1 MRGWRPGSNGAR
13 WRGFVTKHR
22 CAGLPLHGTQSNRLI
37 FMATP
42 PIRPWEDVTRKQPT
56 DGRAKQFWR
65 RVTEGMEL
73 NQLWSQFRKDAHSS
87 YRLYSQEVDPTR
99 IAGASRSHHFW
110 GIARQFFWA
119 IVEKLT
125 PARRVLLLIA
135 LALVIVPG
143 GEWTVTTRSHEVKIF
158 ALDFHFYGGL
168 LMFVLL
174 ILEVADRVV
183 MKRDLQIAKE
193 IQAWLLP
200 SQPPAVPGMEIAFAT
215 RPANTV
221 AGDYYDVFASA
232 EPGSN
237 TFLVAVAD
245 VAGKSVPAAMLM
257 ATFQASLKTLSSTH
271 GPLTELVSRMNRY
284 ACSNS
289 QRGRRFTTAF
299 IAEYEPASRRLTYV
313 NAGHNNPIL
322 RRRSGAIDRLDAG
335 GVPLG
340 VLEDATY
347 ESGER
352 VLEPGD
358 WLAIFTDGVI
368 EAENTQQQEYGEARL
383 IAMLQS
389 GAVTTPEV
397 LLNSILTDLD
407 RFAGNAPQHDDVT
420 CVLMRA
426 V

>member
-1 MRGWRPGSNGAR
+1 MAR
-13 WRGFVTKHR
+13 
-22 CAGLPLHGTQSNRLI
+22 AS
-37 FMATP
+37 
-42 PIRPWEDVTRKQPT
+42 IRTREKVTRKAPFNL
-56 DGRAKQFWR
+56 RAKQFWQ
-65 RVTEGMEL
+65 RVTEGIEL
-73 NQLWSQFRKDAHSS
+73 SQLWSQFRKDAHSS

-99 IAGASRSHHFW
+99 IEGVSRRHHFFHV
-110 GIARQFFWA
+110 ASQFFWA

-135 LALVIVPG
+135 LVLVIVPG
-143 GEWTVTTRSHEVKIF
+143 GEWTWTTRSHEVKIF
-158 ALDFHFYGGL
+158 AIDSHFYGGL

-200 SQPPAVPGMEIAFAT
+200 SQPPDVSGLEIAFAT

-221 AGDYYDVFASA
+221 AGDYYDVFARSSVDSA
-232 EPGSN
+232 KP
-237 TFLVAVAD
+237 TFLIAVAD

-257 ATFQASLKTLSSTH
+257 ATFQASLKTLSSTP

-289 QRGRRFTTAF
+289 QKGRRFTTAF
-299 IAEYEPASRRLTYV
+299 IAEYEPSSRRLAYV
-313 NAGHNNPIL
+313 NAGHNNPVL
-322 RRRSGAIDRLDAG
+322 RRRTGSIERLEAG
-335 GVPLG
+335 GMPLG
-340 VLEDATY
+340 VMEDAAY
-347 ESGER
+347 ESGESI
-352 VLEPGD
+352 LQPGD

-383 IAMLQS
+383 MGMLHS
-389 GAVTTPEV
+389 GVMMTPDM
-397 LLNSILTDLD
+397 LLESILTDLD

-420 CVLMRA
+420 CVLIRT

>member
-1 MRGWRPGSNGAR
+1 
-13 WRGFVTKHR
+13 
-22 CAGLPLHGTQSNRLI
+22 
-37 FMATP
+37 MATP
-42 PIRPWEDVTRKQPT
+42 PLHPWEKVPSQRPST
-56 DGRAKQFWR
+56 GRAKQFWQ

-87 YRLYSQEVDPTR
+87 YRLYSQDVDPTR
-99 IAGASRSHHFW
+99 IEGASHSHHFF
-110 GIARQFFWA
+110 GVAKQFFWA

-125 PARRVLLLIA
+125 PARRVLLL
-135 LALVIVPG
+135 LAIVLIIVPG
-143 GEWTVTTRSHEVKIF
+143 GEWTLITKSHEVKVF
-158 ALDFHFYGGL
+158 ALDFHFWGGL

-174 ILEVADRVV
+174 VLEVADRVV

-200 SQPPAVPGMEIAFAT
+200 SQPPSVPGLEIAFAT

-221 AGDYYDVFASA
+221 AGDYYDVFARACA

-237 TFLVAVAD
+237 TFLIAVAD
-245 VAGKSVPAAMLM
+245 VAGKSIPAAMLM

-271 GPLTELVSRMNRY
+271 GPLTELVARMNRY

-299 IAEYEPASRRLTYV
+299 IAEYEPSSRRLIYV
-313 NAGHNNPIL
+313 NAGHNNPVL
-322 RRRSGAIDRLDAG
+322 RRRTGSIERLEAG

-340 VLEDATY
+340 VMEDAIY
-347 ESGER
+347 ESGESI
-352 VLEPGD
+352 LQPGD

-368 EAENTQQQEYGEARL
+368 EAENTQQQEYGEARF
-383 IAMLQS
+383 IGMLHS
-389 GAVTTPEV
+389 GVMTTPDV
-397 LLNSILTDLD
+397 LLDSILIDLD

>member
-1 MRGWRPGSNGAR
+1 
-13 WRGFVTKHR
+13 
-22 CAGLPLHGTQSNRLI
+22 
-37 FMATP
+37 MATP
-42 PIRPWEDVTRKQPT
+42 PLHPWEKVPSQRPST
-56 DGRAKQFWR
+56 GRAKQFWQ

-87 YRLYSQEVDPTR
+87 YRLYSQDVDPTR
-99 IAGASRSHHFW
+99 IEGASHSHHFF
-110 GIARQFFWA
+110 GVAKQFFWA

-125 PARRVLLLIA
+125 PARRVLLL
-135 LALVIVPG
+135 LALVLIIVPG
-143 GEWTVTTRSHEVKIF
+143 GEWTLITKSHEVKVF
-158 ALDFHFYGGL
+158 ALDFHFWGGP

-174 ILEVADRVV
+174 VLEVADRVV

-200 SQPPAVPGMEIAFAT
+200 SQPPSVPGLEIAFAT

-221 AGDYYDVFASA
+221 AGDYYDVFARASA

-237 TFLVAVAD
+237 TFLIAVAD
-245 VAGKSVPAAMLM
+245 VAGKSIPAAMLM

-271 GPLTELVSRMNRY
+271 GPLTELVARMNRY

-299 IAEYEPASRRLTYV
+299 IAEYEPSSRRLIYV
-313 NAGHNNPIL
+313 NAGHNNPVL
-322 RRRSGAIDRLDAG
+322 RRRTGSIERLEAG

-340 VLEDATY
+340 VMEDATY
-347 ESGER
+347 ESGESI
-352 VLEPGD
+352 LQPGD

-368 EAENTQQQEYGEARL
+368 EAENTQQQEYGEARF
-383 IAMLQS
+383 IGMLHS
-389 GAVTTPEV
+389 GVMTTPDV
-397 LLNSILTDLD
+397 LLDSILTDLD

>member
-1 MRGWRPGSNGAR
+1 MGRREAQKQWFGTWTPRDSPVAR
-13 WRGFVTKHR
+13 SI
-22 CAGLPLHGTQSNRLI
+22 SNRLI
-37 FMATP
+37 PMATP
-42 PIRPWEDVTRKQPT
+42 PMRPPEPAAHKTPAQE
-56 DGRAKQFWR
+56 RAKQFWQ

-73 NQLWSQFRKDAHSS
+73 NQLWIQFRKDAHSS

-99 IAGASRSHHFW
+99 TEGISRSNHFFRL
-110 GIARQFFWA
+110 ASQFFWA

-135 LALVIVPG
+135 LVLVFLPG
-143 GEWTVTTRSHEVKIF
+143 GEWTITTKSSEVKVF

-168 LMFVLL
+168 LMLVLL

-200 SQPPAVPGMEIAFAT
+200 SQAPDVPGLEIAFAT

-221 AGDYYDVFASA
+221 AGDYYDVFARTPL
-232 EPGSN
+232 EPERSN
-237 TFLVAVAD
+237 FLIAVAD

-257 ATFQASLKTLSSTH
+257 ATFQASLKTLSITP
-271 GPLTELVSRMNRY
+271 GPLTELVARMNRY

-299 IAEYEPASRRLTYV
+299 IAEYEPSSRRLTYV
-313 NAGHNNPIL
+313 NAGHNNPML
-322 RRRSGAIDRLDAG
+322 RRQSGLMERLEAG

-340 VLEDATY
+340 VMEDATY

-352 VLEPGD
+352 VLERGD

-368 EAENTQQQEYGEARL
+368 EAENIQQQEYGEARL
-383 IAMLQS
+383 IAMLHS
-389 GAVTTPEV
+389 GV
-397 LLNSILTDLD
+397 LTAPPVMLNSILVDLD
-407 RFAGNAPQHDDVT
+407 RFVGNAPQHDDVT
-420 CVLMRA
+420 CVVMRA